1 MEAVRT
7 RRLDTYSVRY
17 LVSGCVLVLGVVLL
31 AEYGRM
37 RLSLIVSFAVI
48 LWIICALVGLGVSL
62 ARRHWRMTTSI
73 LAAPI
78 VVVLVGSLARFTD
91 FSADKARLLVWKGDY
106 LAEMAKRE
114 GGLAGIQ
121 IGVWPWRNYSAGL
134 LAGSPEEVAFLVYD
148 SSDQI
153 MLPRQ
158 RWTEEWLSNA
168 DKSGYNKSIIIHPEI
183 IESQKTFDKTM
194 SIQKIGTHFYV
205 VSAEL

>member
-1 MEAVRT
+1 
-7 RRLDTYSVRY
+7 
-17 LVSGCVLVLGVVLL
+17 
-31 AEYGRM
+31 
-37 RLSLIVSFAVI
+37 
-48 LWIICALVGLGVSL
+48 
-62 ARRHWRMTTSI
+62 
-73 LAAPI
+73 
-78 VVVLVGSLARFTD
+78 
-91 FSADKARLLVWKGDY
+91 
-106 LAEMAKRE
+106 
-114 GGLAGIQ
+114 
-121 IGVWPWRNYSAGL
+121 VWPWRNYSAGL